1 MSIVII
7 QETNSILISAMVG
20 LLILMLRLLK
30 VASYATTRP
39 CIEFLC

>member
-7 QETNSILISAMVG
+7 QETHSNLISAIVA

-30 VASYATTRP
+30 AAIYATTRP